1 MKKAFCFIFVFF
13 IGILLYGQSS
23 KYDSLKNL
31 VTTSKDG
38 SVRLLHLRNLI
49 WQQMWSFPDS
59 ALAYLPAEVQLAN
72 ELRSKYAL
80 SVAFS
85 QYGVISYIKGN
96 FSEAIRLILEGLKI
110 AEQSKEIIGIGTAC
124 GFLNEVYAAAGDFEK
139 AIYYYSK
146 FRSYYEPYFKS
157 LQKNDADSTQ
167 VFSALVVNMFNT
179 ANLAKTYEK
188 FDKLDSALKYVKIA
202 DDENYRLF
210 SKNSA
215 FFPEV
220 YGNVFFKKKDYHKA
234 LEYYKVALRNA
245 LNNDIKKEI
254 MEAYNGMAQSFY
266 QLGRLDSATYFAL
279 KSIEQSQ
286 FVQFPLAK
294 LTALNLMASTYKA
307 LGQVDSANKYIELSI
322 ATKDSMFNQ
331 QKVMQLETVTFSEQ
345 LRLKSIEE
353 AKQSLK
359 IRITTYLLISGLLV
373 LLIIILILNHHSRE
387 RQKAKVKIE
396 QAYDNLKAT
405 QAQLIQSEKE
415 QMRTYH
421 EKELL
426 NLEAN
431 ALRAQMNPHFIFN
444 CMNSIKALIQ
454 QHEEESAIVYLTA
467 FSKLIRTIFQN
478 SDKREISLFDEI
490 ETCRLYT
497 QLESMRFG
505 NKFNYEFCVDE
516 TIDMKSVT
524 LPPMIIQPFIEN
536 AIWHGIMPK
545 ENGGVLQVTLK
556 KENQNVLCIIDDN
569 GVGRK
574 MSKQNEFKL
583 NMTGHQ
589 SRGVRL
595 TQTRLDLD
603 NLLNDRN
610 GSVNII
616 DKKNNEGNPQGTT
629 VVLKFNA
636 FDFS

>member
-1 MKKAFCFIFVFF
+1 MKKTFCFIFVFF

-31 VTTSKDG
+31 VATSKDG
-38 SVRLLHLRNLI
+38 SVRLSHLRNLI

-59 ALAYLPAEVQLAN
+59 ALAYLPAEVRLAT
-72 ELRSKYAL
+72 ELRSEYAL

-96 FSEAIRLILEGLKI
+96 FSEAIRLVLEGLKI
-110 AEQSKEIIGIGTAC
+110 AERSKEIIGIGTAC

-146 FRSYYEPYFKS
+146 FRSYYEPYIKS

-167 VFSALVVNMFNT
+167 IFPALVTNMFNT

-202 DDENYRLF
+202 DDENYRL
-210 SKNSA
+210 SGKNSA

-220 YGNVFFKKKDYHKA
+220 YGNIFFKKKDYRKA
-234 LEYYKVALRNA
+234 LAYYKVALRTA

-254 MEAYNGMAQSFY
+254 MEAYNGMAQSLY
-266 QLGRLDSATYFAL
+266 QLGRPDSAIHFAL

-307 LGQVDSANKYIELSI
+307 LGQVDSANKYLELSI

-331 QKVMQLETVTFSEQ
+331 QKVMQLQTVTFSEQ
-345 LRLKSIEE
+345 LRLKSMEE
-353 AKQSLK
+353 EKQSLR
-359 IRITTYLLISGLLV
+359 IRITTYLLISGLVV

-444 CMNSIKALIQ
+444 CMNSIKALIYQ
-454 QHEEESAIVYLTA
+454 REEDKAVIYLTT

-490 ETCRLYT
+490 ETCMLYT
-497 QLESMRFG
+497 QLESLRFG
-505 NKFNYEFCVDE
+505 KKFSYNFCVDE
-516 TIDMKSVT
+516 TIDLKSV
-524 LPPMIIQPFIEN
+524 MIPALIMQPFIEN
-536 AIWHGIMPK
+536 ALWHGIMPK
-545 ENGGVLQVTLK
+545 EDGGILNVTLK
-556 KENQNVLCIIDDN
+556 RKDEVVCCIIDDN
-569 GVGRK
+569 GVGRE
-574 MSKQNEFKL
+574 MSKQNKFKSHQ
-583 NMTGHQ
+583 TTHQ
-589 SRGVRL
+589 SKGVYL
-595 TQTRLDLD
+595 TQRRLDLD

-610 GSVNII
+610 AAVNVI
-616 DKKNNEGNPQGTT
+616 DKKNKEGYAEGTT
-629 VVLKFNA
+629 VVLEFKMY
-636 FDFS
+636 